1 MEKRFKLKISNE
13 PKDEHL
19 KMNLLY
25 HVPMHYLP
33 ELIEYLEKIA
43 PRKK

>member
-1 MEKRFKLKISNE
+1 METTFKLKISNE

-25 HVPMHYLP
+25 HVPIQRLP

-43 PRKK
+43 PRKN